1 LEEEQLIGDR
11 QGAALMIIYDV
22 SLTISNALPVWPG
35 DPPPDLRRVL
45 SIDAGDA
52 INLSQLTCGVHTG
65 THLDAPSHFI
75 RDGVGIDV
83 LDLDVL
89 FGPCLVVHAPDASVI
104 NATSLDQLQIPSD
117 TTRVLFRTRN
127 SEIWARGDNT
137 FHTDFVAIDQS
148 GAEWIVAH
156 GVKLVG
162 LDYLSIAP
170 FDATVPTHNILLR
183 AGVIPIEG
191 LNLARIEPGEYQL
204 ICLPL
209 KLLNSDGALARV
221 ILTRNE

>member
-1 LEEEQLIGDR
+1 
-11 QGAALMIIYDV
+11 MIIHDIT
-22 SLTISNALPVWPG
+22 LTISNALPVWPG

-45 SIDAGDA
+45 SMDNGDA

-65 THLDAPSHFI
+65 THIDAPSHFI
-75 RDGVGIDV
+75 RDGAGIDA

-89 FGPCLVVHAPDASVI
+89 VGSCLVVHAPDAAVI
-104 NATSLDQLQIPSD
+104 NAALLDQLQIPSN
-117 TTRVLFRTRN
+117 TTRILFRTRN

-191 LNLARIEPGEYQL
+191 LNLAGVEPSEYRL

-209 KLLNSDGALARV
+209 KLLKSDGAPARV

>member
-1 LEEEQLIGDR
+1 
-11 QGAALMIIYDV
+11 MIIHDIT
-22 SLTISNALPVWPG
+22 LTISNALPVWPG

-45 SIDAGDA
+45 SMDNGDA

-65 THLDAPSHFI
+65 THIDAPSHFI
-75 RDGVGIDV
+75 RDGAGIEA

-89 FGPCLVVHAPDASVI
+89 VGPCLVVHAPNAAVI
-104 NATSLDQLQIPSD
+104 NAALLDQLQIPSN
-117 TTRVLFRTRN
+117 TTRILFRTRN

-191 LNLARIEPGEYQL
+191 LNLAGVEPGEYRL

-209 KLLNSDGALARV
+209 KLLKSDGAPARV

>member
-1 LEEEQLIGDR
+1 
-11 QGAALMIIYDV
+11 MIIHDV

-45 SIDAGDA
+45 SMDNGDA

-65 THLDAPSHFI
+65 THIDAPLHFV
-75 RDGVGIDV
+75 RDGIGIDA

-89 FGPCLVVHAPDASVI
+89 VGPCLVVHAPDVDAI
-104 NATSLDQLQIPSD
+104 DAALLDQLQIPSN
-117 TTRVLFRTRN
+117 TTRILFRTRN

-191 LNLARIEPGEYQL
+191 LNLAGIEPGEYRL

-209 KLLNSDGALARV
+209 KLLKSDGAPARV

>member
-1 LEEEQLIGDR
+1 
-11 QGAALMIIYDV
+11 MIIHDIT
-22 SLTISNALPVWPG
+22 LTISNALPVWPG

-75 RDGVGIDV
+75 RDGVGSDV
-83 LDLDVL
+83 LDLNVL
-89 FGPCLVVHAPDASVI
+89 VGPCLVVHAPDASVI
-104 NATSLDQLQIPSD
+104 NAASLDQLQIPSD

-191 LNLARIEPGEYQL
+191 LNLAGVEPSEYRL

-209 KLLNSDGALARV
+209 KLLKSDGAPARV